1 MIVGIEIGRF
11 RLPLLRTLEPT
22 PDSER
27 RLFMPWA
34 KGMMASEKQQS
45 YSSAN
50 TKCIIKCWIITQWA
64 PATKHSRASDVATV
78 CYGKSWWLV
87 MAAES
92 ALREESKTT
101 NLKMPCFPRC
111 HRSQLFGWI
120 DETQVLEEVAQH
132 HLFQKLLS
140 ETVRQR
146 VNASKKWSWS
156 VTICSYTMIF
166 ITIPPTL
173 KGVWWLKRYCTWTNV
188 HTWSYMC
195 IYGSITPR
203 VR

>member
-50 TKCIIKCWIITQWA
+50 TKCISKCWIITQWA

-111 HRSQLFGWI
+111 YRSQLFGWI
-120 DETQVLEEVAQH
+120 DETEVLEEVAQH

-140 ETVRQR
+140 VSQFVPSDPPWKESGDLSATVREQ
-146 VNASKKWSWS
+146 
-156 VTICSYTMIF
+156 TCIHD
-166 ITIPPTL
+166 
-173 KGVWWLKRYCTWTNV
+173 
-188 HTWSYMC
+188 HTCVYM
-195 IYGSITPR
+195 
-203 VR
+203 VV

>member
-1 MIVGIEIGRF
+1 
-11 RLPLLRTLEPT
+11 
-22 PDSER
+22 
-27 RLFMPWA
+27 
-34 KGMMASEKQQS
+34 
-45 YSSAN
+45 
-50 TKCIIKCWIITQWA
+50 
-64 PATKHSRASDVATV
+64 
-78 CYGKSWWLV
+78 

-146 VNASKKWSWS
+146 VNASKKCE
-156 VTICSYTMIF
+156 V
-166 ITIPPTL
+166 
-173 KGVWWLKRYCTWTNV
+173 GVSQFVL
-188 HTWSYMC
+188 
-195 IYGSITPR
+195 TP
-203 VR
+203 